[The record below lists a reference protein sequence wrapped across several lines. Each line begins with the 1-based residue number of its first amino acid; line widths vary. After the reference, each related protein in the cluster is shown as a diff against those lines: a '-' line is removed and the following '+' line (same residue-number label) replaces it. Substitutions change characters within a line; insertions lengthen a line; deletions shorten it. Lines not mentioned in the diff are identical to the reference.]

1 MKKTYALINNNELEK
16 LDLLTY
22 SYSHRVLIEKQCYS
36 LDNLSKLIT
45 QNDRVIILSLF
56 MFKNIKELSSFLYLL
71 IEKKSSLSIIKDEI
85 NLDFSIRNELNIN
98 NQKLLISMYNYIS
111 SQKDEIVVNRA
122 HFGGRKKGQKVRSK
136 YDPHKNKIFELH
148 ELGLSLQKI
157 CDNIGVGTK
166 QSLANYIKSNNGR

>member
-22 SYSHRVLIEKQCYS
+22 SYSHRVLIEKQCHT
-36 LDNLSKLIT
+36 LENLSRLIT

-85 NLDFSIRNELNIN
+85 NLDFSNKHELNIN
-98 NQKLLISMYNYIS
+98 NQKLIISMYN
-111 SQKDEIVVNRA
+111 
-122 HFGGRKKGQKVRSK
+122 
-136 YDPHKNKIFELH
+136 
-148 ELGLSLQKI
+148 
-157 CDNIGVGTK
+157 
-166 QSLANYIKSNNGR
+166 